1 MKRQYRLG
9 LPQNFKTLFRKG
21 KRVETSFL
29 RVTILENR
37 LSHARLALVAPRA
50 IEKRAVLRNRLR
62 RRTSEWIR
70 RSAVL
75 GLSLDIAIFFKRE
88 AISAPRGKLYEEL
101 RKIFDEYS
109 RPFD

>member
-1 MKRQYRLG
+1 MKRQHSLI
-9 LPQNFKTLFRKG
+9 LPQDFKTLFKKG

-29 RVTILENR
+29 RVTILANR
-37 LSHARLALVAPRA
+37 LPHARIALITPRA

-62 RRTSEWIR
+62 RRTSEWMR

-88 AISAPRGKLYEEL
+88 AVSAPREKLYEGL
-101 RKIFDEYS
+101 RKIFGEYS
-109 RPFD
+109 RSLD